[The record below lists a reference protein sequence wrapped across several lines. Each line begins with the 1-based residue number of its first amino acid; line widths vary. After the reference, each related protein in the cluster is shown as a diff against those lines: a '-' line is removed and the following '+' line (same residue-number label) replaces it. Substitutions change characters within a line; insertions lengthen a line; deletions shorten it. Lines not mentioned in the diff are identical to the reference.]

1 MKHIYIIRHGETD
14 NNKVHRFQGRG
25 INASIN
31 ETGRQQAEAIAH
43 ALKDV
48 PIQKVVTSSLIRTLE
63 TAEPLIEQSQAV
75 VESYPD
81 LDEMSF
87 GKYEGS
93 YIHEIMDT
101 IKELQKRWSA
111 GETDYA
117 IEGGGESPQE
127 VYDRAATKLVEVVK
141 NSDENYIAFML
152 HGRLIRILLSGLLG
166 LGLENMQDI
175 KHTNG
180 AINHLVWNGKEFEIV
195 ELNKTDH
202 LKNVTISQG
211 K

>member
-48 PIQKVVTSSLIRTLE
+48 PIQKVVTSSLIRTME
-63 TAEPLIEQSQAV
+63 TAEPLIEQSGAV
-75 VESYPD
+75 VESYAD

-93 YIHEIMDT
+93 FIHEIMDA
-101 IKELQKRWSA
+101 INELQEKWTA
-111 GETDYA
+111 GETDYC

-127 VYDRAATKLVEVVK
+127 VYDRAAAKLVEVIEDSEEK
-141 NSDENYIAFML
+141 YIAFML

-166 LGLENMQDI
+166 LGLKNMQQI

-180 AINHLVWNGKEFEIV
+180 AINHLVWNGKELEVV

-202 LKNVTISQG
+202 LKGVTISQG

>member
-14 NNKVHRFQGRG
+14 NNRVHRFQGRG

-31 ETGRQQAEAIAH
+31 ETGRQQAEAIAL

-48 PIQKVVTSSLIRTLE
+48 PIQKVVTSSLIRTME
-63 TAEPLIEQSQAV
+63 TAAPLIEQSKAL
-75 VESYPD
+75 VESFPE

-93 YIHEIMDT
+93 YIDEIMDA
-101 IKELQKRWSA
+101 IKELQKKWSS
-111 GETDYA
+111 GETDYC
-117 IEGGGESPQE
+117 IEGGGESPQQ
-127 VYDRAATKLVEVVK
+127 VYDRAATKLLEVIE
-141 NSDENYIAFML
+141 NSEEKYIAFML

-166 LGLENMQDI
+166 LGLSNMQQI

-180 AINHLVWNGKEFEIV
+180 SINHLVWNGKELEVV
-195 ELNKTDH
+195 ELNKIDH
-202 LKNVTISQG
+202 LKGVAIS
-211 K
+211 